1 MMKVPT
7 VSIVINY
14 RKQSN
19 KTGMYP
25 IYLRITIDRQ
35 SKYVKIPTPQKVSLS
50 DWNHNHKGEIYVKN
64 NHLFAFEINTKIRE
78 YKQKIYDII
87 KRYYALNRTIKFEV
101 ILQELTRNSGKLTF
115 NQFAAEY
122 IKNPKEKFELATI
135 TKYNTFLKHLND
147 FNKQVQFND
156 LTPELVVNFRTHL
169 EVKLNLAGSTMKSYF
184 DKFKK
189 IVNQAERE
197 GYLDYQQTRF
207 LFTDAKIKVNEASRT
222 FLEIEEIQ
230 RLIQLKFKKEEQH
243 LERDRDL
250 FLFQIYTGL
259 YYNDLKILKKD
270 QLNEKKGVGFF
281 LISRRDKNNNK
292 TIIPLY
298 KFPNSL
304 RIIEKYSSVDK
315 DDELVFDTKYII
327 EDQPYNRN
335 LKELGVKAN
344 IKKNISNKV
353 ARHTNAQLWI
363 RYGTAREVVSKMM
376 GHVKS
381 ETTEEYFKINVNDVE
396 EGVKHVNFK
405 DLGL

>member
-1 MMKVPT
+1 MKLPT
-7 VSIVINY
+7 VAIVFN
-14 RKQSN
+14 RLNSKN
-19 KTGMYP
+19 KTGMYSLH
-25 IYLRITIDRQ
+25 LRITIERH
-35 SKYVKIPTPQKVSLS
+35 SKYVSIPLPQKISPS
-50 DWNHNHKGEIYVKN
+50 DWNVNNKGDYYIKN
-64 NHLFAFEINTKIRE
+64 SHPFAFEIN
-78 YKQKIYDII
+78 QKIIELKNKANEVI
-87 KRYYALNRTIKFEV
+87 KRHYLQNKSITFNTLLQQLNR
-101 ILQELTRNSGKLTF
+101 NSAKLTF
-115 NQFAAEY
+115 NEFAAEY

-147 FNKQVQFND
+147 FNKQIHFND

-207 LFTDAKIKVNEASRT
+207 LFTDAKIKVNEANRT

-230 RLIQLKFKKEEQH
+230 RLIQLKFKQEEQH

-259 YYNDLKILKKD
+259 YYNDL
-270 QLNEKKGVGFF
+270 LNEKKSVGLF

-304 RIIEKYSSVDK
+304 KIIEKYSSVDK
-315 DDELVFDTKYII
+315 NDELVFDAKYII

-335 LKELGVKAN
+335 LKELGAKAN

-381 ETTEEYFKINVNDVE
+381 ETTEEYFKININDVE
-396 EGVKHVNFK
+396 EGVKHINFK

>member
-1 MMKVPT
+1 MKLPT
-7 VSIVINY
+7 VTIVFN
-14 RKQSN
+14 RLNSKN
-19 KTGMYP
+19 KTGMYSLH
-25 IYLRITIDRQ
+25 LRITIERH
-35 SKYVKIPTPQKVSLS
+35 SKYISIPLPQKISTS
-50 DWNHNHKGEIYVKN
+50 DWNAKPKGDCYVKN
-64 NHLFAFEINTKIRE
+64 SHPFAFEIN
-78 YKQKIYDII
+78 QKIIEFKNKANDVI
-87 KRYYALNRTIKFEV
+87 KRHYLQNKSITFDV
-101 ILQELTRNSGKLTF
+101 ILQQLNRNSAKLTF

-147 FNKQVQFND
+147 FNKQIHFND
-156 LTPELVVNFRTHL
+156 LTPELVVNFRTYL

-197 GYLDYQQTRF
+197 SYLDYQQTRF

-270 QLNEKKGVGFF
+270 QLNEKKGVGLF
-281 LISRRDKNNNK
+281 LIARRDKNNNK

-298 KFPNSL
+298 KFSNSL
-304 RIIEKYSSVDK
+304 QIIEKYRSVDK
-315 DDELVFDTKYII
+315 EDDLVFDAKYII
-327 EDQPYNRN
+327 EDQTYNRN
-335 LKELGVKAN
+335 LKELGTKAN

-381 ETTEEYFKINVNDVE
+381 ETTEEYFKININDVE

>member
-1 MMKVPT
+1 MKIPT
-7 VSIVINY
+7 VAVVLNY
-14 RKQSN
+14 RNQKFKS
-19 KTGMYP
+19 GMYP
-25 IYLRITIDRQ
+25 IHLRITLNRKSIYLPIQ
-35 SKYVKIPTPQKVSLS
+35 IPQKIEAQ
-50 DWNHNHKGEIYVKN
+50 DWNVKNKGENYVKN
-64 NHLFAFEINTKIRE
+64 THPFAFEIN
-78 YKQKIYDII
+78 QKIIELKSKANDVI
-87 KRYYALNRTIKFEV
+87 KRHYLQNKSITFDAILQQLNR
-101 ILQELTRNSGKLTF
+101 NSAKLTF
-115 NQFAAEY
+115 NEFAAEY

-147 FNKQVQFND
+147 FNKQIHFND

-197 GYLDYQQTRF
+197 GYLDYHQTRF
-207 LFTDAKIKVNEASRT
+207 LFTDAKIKVNEASRI

-281 LISRRDKNNNK
+281 LIAKRDKNNNK

-315 DDELVFDTKYII
+315 DDDLVFDEKFII

-335 LKELGVKAN
+335 LKELGTKAN
-344 IKKNISNKV
+344 IKKSISNKV

>member
-1 MMKVPT
+1 MKLPT
-7 VSIVINY
+7 VTIVFN
-14 RKQSN
+14 RLNSKN
-19 KTGMYP
+19 KTGMYSLH
-25 IYLRITIDRQ
+25 LRITIERN
-35 SKYVKIPTPQKVSLS
+35 SKYVPIPLPQKISTS
-50 DWNHNHKGEIYVKN
+50 DWNAKHKGDCYVKN
-64 NHLFAFEINTKIRE
+64 SHPFAFEIN
-78 YKQKIYDII
+78 QKIIEMKNKANDVI
-87 KRYYALNRTIKFEV
+87 KRHYLQNKSITFDAILQQLNR
-101 ILQELTRNSGKLTF
+101 NSTKLTF

-230 RLIQLKFKKEEQH
+230 RLIQLKFKQEEQH

-304 RIIEKYSSVDK
+304 RIIEKYSSADK
-315 DDELVFDTKYII
+315 DDELVFDSKYII

-335 LKELGVKAN
+335 LKELSVKAN

-381 ETTEEYFKINVNDVE
+381 ETTEEYFKININDVE